1 MHKHVVTNFRNLM
14 ANYQLLTFV
23 IPKTA
28 IEKEFGK
35 IPSKIDFVLNME
47 GHRTEKWWKEISL
60 DFKHLEQNIDM
71 IISRADWAELEDMSW
86 KSEKTKFDHDASIDF
101 DIKNNRIEE
110 FQFRTDLRDDTL
122 IFLNQMLNLL
132 KKNEFILMDQ
142 KGYLCNPNLKE
153 LRELITESDSYTY
166 LKNLVASNKLLK
178 DL

>member
-1 MHKHVVTNFRNLM
+1 M

-28 IEKEFGK
+28 ILKEFGE

-47 GHRTEKWWKEISL
+47 GHRTEIWWKDVSL
-60 DFKHLEQNIDM
+60 DFKHLEQKMDM

-86 KSEKTKFDHDASIDF
+86 KSGKTKFDHDASIDF

-122 IFLNQMLNLL
+122 IFLNQMLDLME
-132 KKNEFILMDQ
+132 KHEFILMDQ
-142 KGYLCNPNLKE
+142 YGHLCNPNLKE
-153 LRELITESDSYTY
+153 FIELITESDSYRY